1 MIGEIMDINIEK
13 LKGDLRELNNLI
25 EDYESIYYNLYNELS
40 NCSIFWKDNNS
51 NIFFDNVSKE
61 KLAVNEVITEFK
73 QITDLYNYL
82 VNKYSEFGNKIKFN
96 IKLKNDI
103 LSEFDNYLNNIY
115 DILDDFKNLTF
126 RFDSTISDNIYKD
139 MDKLVDITNILVGLK
154 SRIKK
159 HFNEFEE
166 IEKEVSLKISKINI
180 DILKE
185 TEISNLI

>member
-1 MIGEIMDINIEK
+1 MDINIEK
-13 LKGDLRELNNLI
+13 LKGDLRKLSNLI

-51 NIFFDNVSKE
+51 SFFFDNVRLE
-61 KLAVNEVITEFK
+61 KIAVNETITEFK
-73 QITDLYNYL
+73 QITELYNYL
-82 VNKYSEFGNKIKFN
+82 FNKYSEFGNKIKIN
-96 IKLKNDI
+96 TELKNDI
-103 LSEFDNYLNNIY
+103 LSKFDNYLEDIY

-126 RFDSTISDNIYKD
+126 RFDKTIADNIYRD
-139 MDKLVDITNILVGLK
+139 MDRLVDIANILVGLK

>member
-1 MIGEIMDINIEK
+1 MDINIEK